1 MLNKLAVAAAAMF
14 LSLVTMTPA
23 FAEYPDKPITMMIA
37 FGAGGATDTLGRL
50 VASAVEKETGT
61 PVVAENV
68 TGGGGIVAAT
78 KLTKMPADG
87 YSIAL
92 VADFSIAAAPMV
104 SDSVKYTVDD
114 FEYITTISQF
124 QTAFYTAKDSPYKTW
139 EEMIAY
145 AKEGNE
151 LTASTAG
158 PVQTQYFDYIAE
170 KEGITITS
178 VPFKSGKEIVQAV
191 LGGHVS
197 FGFSVGTH
205 QRMMDKVT
213 VLAIPLDERLPTTPD
228 VPTMAE
234 LGYEHNL
241 DGYFVFVAPK
251 GMPDDIKNR
260 MSELFQNAAR
270 SSDVT
275 NLAAEKMKMPSVVLN
290 SDETRELMK
299 KFFDDY
305 TALFAS
311 TRNR

>member
-1 MLNKLAVAAAAMF
+1 MLNKLAAAML
-14 LSLVTMTPA
+14 LSLVTTTPA

-87 YSIAL
+87 YNIAL
-92 VADFSIAAAPMV
+92 VADFSIAAAPMI
-104 SDSVKYTVDD
+104 SDSVKYDVDD

-145 AKEGNE
+145 AKEGND

-158 PVQTQYFDYIAE
+158 PVQTQYFNYIAE

-178 VPFKSGKEIVQAV
+178 VPFKSG
-191 LGGHVS
+191 GGHVS

-251 GMPDDIKNR
+251 GMPEDIKNR
-260 MSELFQNAAR
+260 MSEIFQNAAR
-270 SSDVT
+270 SSEVAG
-275 NLAAEKMKMPSVVLN
+275 LAAEKMKMPSVVLN
-290 SDETRELMK
+290 SKETGELMQ

-311 TRNR
+311 TK

>member
-1 MLNKLAVAAAAMF
+1 
-14 LSLVTMTPA
+14 
-23 FAEYPDKPITMMIA
+23 
-37 FGAGGATDTLGRL
+37 
-50 VASAVEKETGT
+50 
-61 PVVAENV
+61 
-68 TGGGGIVAAT
+68 
-78 KLTKMPADG
+78 
-87 YSIAL
+87 
-92 VADFSIAAAPMV
+92 
-104 SDSVKYTVDD
+104 
-114 FEYITTISQF
+114 
-124 QTAFYTAKDSPYKTW
+124 
-139 EEMIAY
+139 
-145 AKEGNE
+145 
-151 LTASTAG
+151 
-158 PVQTQYFDYIAE
+158 
-170 KEGITITS
+170 
-178 VPFKSGKEIVQAV
+178 
-191 LGGHVS
+191 
-197 FGFSVGTH
+197 
-205 QRMMDKVT
+205 MMDKVT